1 MNLLTIPLRNA
12 RRKPL
17 RTLLLVAV
25 FAVGVSAVVALH
37 YVAEAVGESFERK
50 LARYGANIVAFPAAD
65 TLALGYGGVQLGS
78 LSYDV
83 RHLAEAETLR
93 RIRSIHMH
101 DRLSAVS
108 PKLVALARVDG
119 QAVGAIGVNMRDEL
133 SLKAHW
139 QTPHRFPKA
148 GHELLAGSRAA
159 ERLNLAPGDRVDIA
173 GRAFD
178 VAGVLAPTG
187 SEDDEVLFANLAA
200 LQDATGLT
208 GKVNLVEIAA
218 LCAGCPIDDIVAEL
232 RQALPGV
239 DIKALRQVVGQR
251 MYSIDFVSTLAW
263 IVGLVILLTA
273 CVMIALSLYAS
284 VGERSKEIGL
294 MRALGFSRAG
304 VFMAFS
310 FEALLLGA
318 LASVVGYVAGCLAS
332 LEVLRAL
339 DVAESVALPFEV
351 AHLAVTLAL
360 VGLLT
365 ALSSALPAWKAA
377 RVEPS
382 EAFSLV

>member
-1 MNLLTIPLRNA
+1 MNLLTIPLRNT

-83 RHLAEAETLR
+83 RHLDEAETLR

-148 GHELLAGSRAA
+148 GRELLAGSRAA

-187 SEDDEVLFANLAA
+187 SEDDEVLFADLAA

-339 DVAESVALPFEV
+339 DVAESVALPFEA

>member
-1 MNLLTIPLRNA
+1 MNLLTIPLRNT

-25 FAVGVSAVVALH
+25 FSVGVSAVVALH

-50 LARYGANIVAFPAAD
+50 LARYGANIVAFPEAD

-78 LSYDV
+78 LSYEV
-83 RHLAEAETLR
+83 RHLDEAETLR

-173 GRAFD
+173 GRPFA
-178 VAGVLAPTG
+178 VAGVLASTG
-187 SEDDEVLFANLAA
+187 SEDDEVLFADLAA
-200 LQDATGLT
+200 LQAATGLA

-339 DVAESVALPFEV
+339 EVAESVALPFEA

>member
-1 MNLLTIPLRNA
+1 MNLLTIPLRNT

-25 FAVGVSAVVALH
+25 FSVGVSAVVALH

-83 RHLAEAETLR
+83 RHLDEAETLR

-119 QAVGAIGVNMRDEL
+119 QAVGAIGVSMRDEL

-148 GHELLAGSRAA
+148 EHEVLAGSRAA
-159 ERLNLAPGDRVDIA
+159 ERLDLAPGDEVDIA

-187 SEDDEVLFANLAA
+187 SEDDEVLFADLAA

-284 VGERSKEIGL
+284 VGERGKEIGL

-339 DVAESVALPFEV
+339 DVAESVALPFEA

>member
-1 MNLLTIPLRNA
+1 MNLLTIPLRNT

-17 RTLLLVAV
+17 RTLLLVLV
-25 FAVGVSAVVALH
+25 FSVGVSAVVALH

-65 TLALGYGGVQLGS
+65 TLALSYGGVQLGS
-78 LSYDV
+78 LSYEV
-83 RHLAEAETLR
+83 RHLDEAETVR

-108 PKLVALARVDG
+108 PKLVALARVGD

-139 QTPHRFPKA
+139 QTPHRFPMA
-148 GHELLAGSRAA
+148 GHELLVGSRAA
-159 ERLNLAPGDRVDIA
+159 ERLNLAPGDAVDIA
-173 GRAFD
+173 GRAFS

-187 SEDDEVLFANLAA
+187 SEDDEVLFADLAA
-200 LQDATGLT
+200 LQAATGLS

-304 VFMAFS
+304 VFAAFS

-318 LASVVGYVAGCLAS
+318 LAAVAGYAAGCLAS

-339 DVAESVALPFEV
+339 DVAESTALPFDV
-351 AHLAVTLAL
+351 AHLGLTLAL

-377 RVEPS
+377 RIEPS

>member
-1 MNLLTIPLRNA
+1 MNLLTIPLRNT

-25 FAVGVSAVVALH
+25 FSVGVSAVVALH

-50 LARYGANIVAFPAAD
+50 LARYGANIVAFPEAD

-78 LSYDV
+78 LSYEV
-83 RHLAEAETLR
+83 RHLDEAETLR

-148 GHELLAGSRAA
+148 GHELLVGSRAA
-159 ERLNLAPGDRVDIA
+159 ERLNLAPGDQVDIA
-173 GRAFD
+173 GRPFA

-187 SEDDEVLFANLAA
+187 SEDDEVLFADLAA
-200 LQDATGLT
+200 LQAATGLA

-263 IVGLVILLTA
+263 IVGLIILLTA

-318 LASVVGYVAGCLAS
+318 LAAVVGYAAGCFAS

-339 DVAESVALPFEV
+339 EVAESVALPFEA

-365 ALSSALPAWKAA
+365 VLSSALPAWKAA